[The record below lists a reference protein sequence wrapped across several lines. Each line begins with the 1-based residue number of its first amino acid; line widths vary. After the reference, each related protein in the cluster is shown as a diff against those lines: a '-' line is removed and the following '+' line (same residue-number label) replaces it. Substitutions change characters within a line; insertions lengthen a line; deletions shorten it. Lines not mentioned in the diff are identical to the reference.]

1 MREASPSRTTF
12 IIELPLAEAPSTS
25 GQSSPP
31 DSHLRYLDGR
41 RILLIDDDPQVREV
55 IAELLTLFGG
65 EVCITAQPSQVMAM
79 VDGEHWDLIISDY
92 FLQEMTGLDLTAA
105 IREAHPDTRL
115 VLLTGWIKQ
124 SAEARAREIVDM
136 VLIKPLTI
144 SDIIKLSDLTS
155 P

>member
-1 MREASPSRTTF
+1 M
-12 IIELPLAEAPSTS
+12 
-25 GQSSPP
+25 
-31 DSHLRYLDGR
+31 
-41 RILLIDDDPQVREV
+41 
-55 IAELLTLFGG
+55 
-65 EVCITAQPSQVMAM
+65 VMA
-79 VDGEHWDLIISDY
+79 DGEHWDLIISDY